1 MEFNTKSTIGKAIG
15 RALKNQAVESAKNL
29 NTDLISGKEG
39 VEREVNN
46 NNSNIKR
53 RAMLGLQPLNEY
65 NDCRELK
72 RKTNKKPE
80 RWLFIDYDRSEE
92 KKNPQVKKK
101 KNIKFCSKKRMKNM
115 KIY

>member
-1 MEFNTKSTIGKAIG
+1 MEFNTKSTIGKVIG

-46 NNSNIKR
+46 NIKG

-65 NDCRELK
+65 NNCRELK

-80 RWLFIDYDRSEE
+80 RWSFIDYDRSEE
-92 KKNPQVKKK
+92 KKRILK
-101 KNIKFCSKKRMKNM
+101 
-115 KIY
+115 